1 MQSHTKKGKKKLSLK
16 VTLKFVTLNLYQPL
30 MITGNDSDPIKD
42 NNNVD
47 KIVSLSMSEIISGHF
62 ASISILQQ
70 RLCVLKLAPNLRS
83 SAFVLR

>member
-1 MQSHTKKGKKKLSLK
+1 MQCNGITHKKSDFFLSLK
-16 VTLKFVTLNLYQPL
+16 VTLKFVTLNFYQPF

-70 RLCVLKLAPNLRS
+70 RLCRS
-83 SAFVLR
+83 KTCT